1 MIHTEEQK
9 LRNEAKARVGF
20 KVHARNY
27 FVVNITIWLGWFILR
42 ARHGQYDGF
51 WPVYTTLGWGF
62 GLVMHYLGVYYNSE
76 KAINK
81 ELEKLKKE
89 RGLH

>member
-81 ELEKLKKE
+81 ELEKLKEE
-89 RGLH
+89 RGLD